1 MDKWDKWQQFK
12 YKAYL
17 KGEDMQ
23 KANERFEKWLIK
35 KQIKKNKKEHPYLYR
50 KGGKSA

>member
-1 MDKWDKWQQFK
+1 MDKWDKWQQFR
-12 YKAYL
+12 YEAYL

-35 KQIKKNKKEHPYLYR
+35 QQIKENIKEKPYLYR